1 MLGGKSMER
10 NINQFDIS
18 KGTYTADDIMK
29 ILNIGKTAVYDL
41 IKDSLRNNKNFKVIK
56 IGKLYRV
63 PKTSFDDWFQSKE

>member
-1 MLGGKSMER
+1 MEN

-18 KGTYTADDIMK
+18 KGTYTAKEIMN

-41 IKDSLRNNKNFKVIK
+41 IKDSYINEKNFKVIK

-63 PKTSFDDWFQSKE
+63 PKTSFDNWFQSEE

>member
-1 MLGGKSMER
+1 MER
-10 NINQFDIS
+10 NINQFEIS

-63 PKTSFDDWFQSKE
+63 PKTSFDDWFQIY

>member
-1 MLGGKSMER
+1 MER

-63 PKTSFDDWFQSKE
+63 PKTSFDDWFQGKE